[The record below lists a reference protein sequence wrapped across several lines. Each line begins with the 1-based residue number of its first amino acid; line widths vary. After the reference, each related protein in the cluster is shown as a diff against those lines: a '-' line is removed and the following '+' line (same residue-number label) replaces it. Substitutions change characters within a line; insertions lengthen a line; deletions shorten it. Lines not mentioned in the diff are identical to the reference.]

1 MLEGAHLTWMAR
13 AGAWPRRAFI
23 AAIAQVKTRYGQL
36 KKRYGPRYTAAM
48 VGTAF
53 FTFFLPIPAISLLAV
68 GLVVLT
74 AEIHRAVSKRAAGD
88 TQARERM
95 RTNAV
100 EQRPNNA
107 ARLDMAAASSTILMR
122 LESGDTI

>member
-1 MLEGAHLTWMAR
+1 
-13 AGAWPRRAFI
+13 
-23 AAIAQVKTRYGQL
+23 
-36 KKRYGPRYTAAM
+36 M

-53 FTFFLPIPAISLLAV
+53 FTFFLPIPAISLLTVASI
-68 GLVVLT
+68 VLT

-88 TQARERM
+88 TQARERT

-107 ARLDMAAASSTILMR
+107 ARLDMAAPSPTIPMR
-122 LESGDTI
+122 LESGDTM